1 MVTRIQSSE
10 HIFNNSRM
18 KLILTIFH
26 TNVKQV
32 KVMNWWHFVILS
44 VKHPCFKFGASFAA
58 PPPPSGLIL
67 VFDNYITIGSNMSLL
82 HKYFHKF
89 SLMINV
95 LALDSQTF
103 CKRKSV
109 FTPARSSVHTETV
122 ATVWWLVLREGS
134 YSPNFRFRLT
144 FYSHW

>member
-1 MVTRIQSSE
+1 
-10 HIFNNSRM
+10 
-18 KLILTIFH
+18 
-26 TNVKQV
+26 
-32 KVMNWWHFVILS
+32 
-44 VKHPCFKFGASFAA
+44 
-58 PPPPSGLIL
+58 
-67 VFDNYITIGSNMSLL
+67 MSLL

-122 ATVWWLVLREGS
+122 ATVWWLVVGFERRAVIVPSLGFVLLFTVTGKKTKQKKTENKDNVFDYIIIIIMMMIS
-134 YSPNFRFRLT
+134 S
-144 FYSHW
+144 